1 MSFQTNVNENPRD
14 SQPYVPPNQA
24 QTLTN
29 NPSENRVKQS
39 GGGMSSSGSTVIL
52 NSDTLIQSTADS
64 GGIPGARTSLADNA
78 SDAAR
83 FARSGAP
90 QLPTPDLDVA
100 APDFSSL
107 AMSGLDSL
115 VRSYNTLSGVLSN
128 EAPADNAAVPSAGQ
142 DDGTTDVIGAVMGM
156 LTGAQTALNN
166 AAAATTSSAPQTSSA
181 ATSSTTN
188 TGAQVVPLTQ
198 AQLTSVSQLASS
210 DPSTVAQ
217 YLGTFTLT
225 PTQVNT
231 LADAIARAN
240 SRNGGLEAL
249 RSSDLAV
256 VIEALANILGVDPSE
271 ISGLGSAAEAIQSLN
286 VQVKSNMLS
295 TDPVVVGRVLSA
307 QVDTS
312 KLTAPEKGI
321 VQSYLTL
328 LAQALAFMAEIQ
340 CTITQLEGKIKM
352 AYMDAKSKTAEEATS
367 LAIKTA
373 SSNTKA
379 IQDNADAKIAQIEAS
394 KKAALWKWLGPTITA
409 LVAIVAV
416 VAIVAT
422 AGAATAPAIAG
433 VSAAVAATTVSATT
447 IALVVVTLLMS
458 LVTILDQT
466 TNFTDKLADALN
478 VPKDSATRQAFKA
491 AFHMVIAIMMIV
503 LTAGVAAPAVT
514 ASVAAEEAAS
524 TTATTTAMVTSQATI
539 KTLSSLNTMMLMTV
553 LQPLFTSGLV
563 TTGFSELYLL
573 DKKPPNAAQQRDA
586 MIFSTC
592 MTIVAMIVVT
602 AGVGKMSAAAEQNSA
617 DFAARQAA
625 ANAAAESASSSSA
638 TAGVSAGS
646 RPNEGLSLVE
656 ESAAD
661 HADEA
666 AGAASGAA
674 GAASGASAS
683 AAPGVVNEAEQ
694 AAKSMT
700 QRFLDS
706 VQNNII
712 QQFQKEIHYLEQ
724 LLKLIQGA
732 TNAAAQFQTYQ
743 AQTAQAEANDT
754 QAALQREVGQL
765 NAALNFLTSQLPN
778 FDNTVNSFDKDIQK
792 FAEFVTDFAQQ
803 VMSFISAA
811 QRASTQ
817 LRNSV

>member
-100 APDFSSL
+100 TPDFSSL

-128 EAPADNAAVPSAGQ
+128 ENPADNAAVPTAGQ

-166 AAAATTSSAPQTSSA
+166 AATVAPSTTEPAAA
-181 ATSSTTN
+181 AQSTTN

-198 AQLTSVSQLASS
+198 AQLTSVSQLSSS
-210 DPSTVAQ
+210 DPATVAQ

-225 PTQVNT
+225 STQVNT
-231 LADAIARAN
+231 LADAIAGAN

-249 RSSDLAV
+249 RSSDLAIV
-256 VIEALANILGVDPSE
+256 MEALANILGVDPSE

-367 LAIKTA
+367 LAIRTA

-625 ANAAAESASSSSA
+625 ANAAADSASSSSA
-638 TAGVSAGS
+638 TAGASAGS

-661 HADEA
+661 NADEA